1 MGVFPNY
8 PELEALKLK
17 EGRFINE
24 RDMAERRKVMI
35 LHEKTVGM
43 LFPQGHAIGK
53 YVNASGVSYQ
63 IVGVYKD
70 QNSFSPTALVPFT
83 TLQTVYSKGDSI
95 DNITFTTKGLTNE
108 ADNDAFEADYRR
120 MLEARNNSTRLTT
133 VPFGYG
139 TASRNTFSSRLPQ
152 RSCI

>member
-43 LFPQGHAIGK
+43 LFP
-53 YVNASGVSYQ
+53 
-63 IVGVYKD
+63 
-70 QNSFSPTALVPFT
+70 
-83 TLQTVYSKGDSI
+83 
-95 DNITFTTKGLTNE
+95 
-108 ADNDAFEADYRR
+108 
-120 MLEARNNSTRLTT
+120 ARTCNRKI
-133 VPFGYG
+133 
-139 TASRNTFSSRLPQ
+139 RQCQ
-152 RSCI
+152 RSQLSDSRGL